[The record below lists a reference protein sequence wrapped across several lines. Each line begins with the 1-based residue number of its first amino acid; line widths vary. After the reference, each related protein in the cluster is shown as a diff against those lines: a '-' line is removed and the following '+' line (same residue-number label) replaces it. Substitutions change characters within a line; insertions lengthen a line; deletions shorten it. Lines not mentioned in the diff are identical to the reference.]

1 MGVYD
6 TWFSV
11 YPKAIMSL
19 RHAILTAL
27 LERPSSGLDLTRR
40 FDRSIRF
47 FWSATHQQVYR
58 ELAKLEA
65 EGLVRAVPQPPS
77 RGSRKEYEVL
87 GNGRDDLLAWV
98 GRSEG
103 PKPIRDPLLVRLR
116 AAAALAQGRESI
128 LAQMRLHRAEHQR
141 QLDEYLEIAERD
153 FKKDDLDEAGQLR
166 GLILKA
172 GIGLE
177 EFWIS
182 WLEDSIADISVM
194 CDVPA
199 ERS

>member
-1 MGVYD
+1 
-6 TWFSV
+6 
-11 YPKAIMSL
+11 MSL

-65 EGLVRAVPQPPS
+65 EGLVRTVPQPPT

-87 GNGRDDLLAWV
+87 GDGRDDLLGWV
-98 GRSEG
+98 GQSEG

-116 AAAALAQGRESI
+116 AAAALAQGRESV

-153 FKKDDLDEAGQLR
+153 FNKDDLDEAGQLR

-182 WLEDSIADISVM
+182 WLDGAVADISAM
-194 CDVPA
+194 SETSTEGPEARD
-199 ERS
+199 